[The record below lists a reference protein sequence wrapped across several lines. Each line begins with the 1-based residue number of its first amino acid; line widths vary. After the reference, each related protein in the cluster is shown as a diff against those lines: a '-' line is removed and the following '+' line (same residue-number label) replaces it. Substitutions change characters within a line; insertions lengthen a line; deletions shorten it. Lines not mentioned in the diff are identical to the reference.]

1 MITVEKS
8 MPSLIYTTQEI
19 PKSCPITIETGLL
32 KSGSWIST
40 IAPLA
45 HRFVIVAAK
54 NVETPWGENLRKQLE
69 DNKLQT
75 SLFTIPAGE
84 KYKSRKSKELIE
96 NQMFDSKCGRDTLL
110 IALGGGVTTDLGGFI
125 ASTYNRGIPLILI
138 PTSLLGMVD
147 ASIGGKNGIDVPQ
160 GKNLLG
166 TFYQPK
172 AIYID
177 PEVLKTLPD
186 RELRNGLVE
195 MIKHGL
201 IADAAY
207 FEYLRSHAK
216 QMLSRD
222 GETLETAIHGSCVI
236 KKTIVEEDPQEKGK
250 RRLLNCGHTIA
261 HALEHLLQYKIPH
274 GEAVAIGI
282 VIEGYLS
289 HLMGHLSKTDLDAIF
304 DIFNVYGIP
313 LRKLDQIDPLSLV
326 EAMLLDKK
334 STRGTPRYVLLSAIG
349 KPLAFDGH
357 YCTPVNQS
365 HLLEAITWYA
375 DAVRHY

>member
-1 MITVEKS
+1 
-8 MPSLIYTTQEI
+8 MPSLIYTTQEL
-19 PKSCPITIETGLL
+19 PKSCAITIETGLL
-32 KSGSWIST
+32 SDGAWISA

-45 HRFVIVAAK
+45 HRAVIIATESVA
-54 NVETPWGENLRKQLE
+54 TSWGEIVRNQLE
-69 DNKLQT
+69 NKKIQA
-75 SLFTIPAGE
+75 SLFTIPPGE
-84 KYKSRKSKELIE
+84 KHKSRKTKEQIE

-110 IALGGGVTTDLGGFI
+110 IALGGGVTTDLGGYI
-125 ASTYNRGIPLILI
+125 AATYSRGIPLVLI
-138 PTSLLGMVD
+138 PTSLLAMVD

-177 PEVLKTLPD
+177 PDVLKTLPD

-201 IADAAY
+201 IADASY

-216 QMLSRD
+216 QILARD
-222 GETLETAIHGSCVI
+222 STTLEAAIHGSCVI
-236 KKTIVEEDPQEKGK
+236 KKTIVEEDPQERGK

-261 HALEHLLQYKIPH
+261 HALEHLLKYQIPH

-282 VIEGYLS
+282 IIEGYLS
-289 HLMGHLSKTDLDAIF
+289 HLMGHLSKADLSAIF

-313 LRKLDQIDPLSLV
+313 LHKLRNINHLSLV

-334 STRGTPRYVLLSAIG
+334 SSRGIPRYVLLEGIG
-349 KPLAFDGH
+349 KPLSFDGH
-357 YCTPVNQS
+357 YCTPVDQS

-375 DAVRHY
+375 DVVRHN